1 MKRLTKRQMRIFAVG
16 QLGWSMLSGIIS
28 AWFVTFYLP
37 TQSDIEGGAQ
47 QYIVPGLVIGGFL
60 TILGLITAL
69 SRVFDAVTDPLIAS
83 MSDRSKNKRG
93 RRIPF
98 MQKAAIPLSAV
109 TVLLFCAPVEA
120 ISSTNIIWISVF
132 IVLFYL
138 FMTMYCTTYNALISE
153 FGKTQDD
160 RMYISTA
167 ISLTFFAGTMLAYTP
182 FVFAG
187 MLRESYGFAWS
198 YRICFIVLA
207 VIACICMMIPT
218 FALKE
223 KEFVDTKPSETNMFK
238 SLGATFR
245 NGSFRTFVGSDIM
258 YWVGLTLFQT
268 GLPFFV
274 KVSMNIDESFTMY
287 FLGGMTVLSACFYPI
302 VSGLVKKFGKKKLVI
317 SGFLGLALAYVVATL
332 IGILGTAENP
342 GLLEMGT
349 IPGVYFGIA
358 ICVIA
363 AFPMALLGIIPQS
376 IVADVAEADGIETG
390 ENREGM
396 FFAARTFA
404 MKFGQSLAMLIFTSL
419 AIIGTTQNTN
429 SNDITASVLG
439 MTIVGVVA
447 VVFCV
452 LGALI
457 LGFYNEKKVMAT
469 IDEKNKVAET
479 SPAEE
484 VSSNEETPVEET
496 TTEEAPAEETPVEEA
511 AATEETATEEAPV
524 SEDAPVEETADTAVP
539 SETVASNDT
548 DEKPTAAEI
557 EQEINEINET
567 PVEEAPA
574 AEEAPAEE
582 IKSAAAEIEEE
593 EDTGIITKFPDDT
606 EEE

>member
-16 QLGWSMLSGIIS
+16 QLGWSTLSGIIS

-37 TQSDIEGGAQ
+37 TQNDINGGAM
-47 QYIVPGLVIGGFL
+47 QYITPGLVIGGFL
-60 TILGLITAL
+60 TVLGLITAL

-83 MSDRSKNKRG
+83 LSDRSKNKRG

-98 MQKAAIPLSAV
+98 MQYAAIPLSVV

-120 ISSTNIIWISVF
+120 ISGINIAWISVF

-138 FMTMYCTTYNALISE
+138 FMTMYCTPYNALISE

-187 MLRESYGFAWS
+187 MLRGSVGFAWS

-207 VIACICMMIPT
+207 IIACICMLIPT
-218 FALKE
+218 FFLKE
-223 KEFVDTKPSETNMFK
+223 KEFVETKPSNTNMFK
-238 SLGATFR
+238 SLGATFK
-245 NGSFRTFVGSDIM
+245 NGNFRTFVFSDIM

-274 KVSMNIDESFTMY
+274 KVSMKLDESFTMI
-287 FLGGMTVLSACFYPI
+287 FLGGMTVLSAAFYPI
-302 VSGLVKKFGKKKLVI
+302 VPKLVKKFGKKKLVVA
-317 SGFLGLALAYVVATL
+317 GFLGLAVAYVIAGL
-332 IGILGTAENP
+332 IGVIGTTVVP
-342 GLLEMGT
+342 G
-349 IPGVYFGIA
+349 IVYGVL

-376 IVADVAEADGIETG
+376 IVADVAEADGYETG

-404 MKFGQSLAMLIFTSL
+404 MKFGQSLAMLVFTSL

-439 MTIVGVVA
+439 MTIVGFVA
-447 VVFCV
+447 VAFCS
-452 LGALI
+452 LGAII
-457 LGFYNEKKVMAT
+457 LGFYNEKKVMNT
-469 IDEKNKVAET
+469 IDKKHNEKK
-479 SPAEE
+479 
-484 VSSNEETPVEET
+484 
-496 TTEEAPAEETPVEEA
+496 
-511 AATEETATEEAPV
+511 
-524 SEDAPVEETADTAVP
+524 
-539 SETVASNDT
+539 
-548 DEKPTAAEI
+548 
-557 EQEINEINET
+557 
-567 PVEEAPA
+567 
-574 AEEAPAEE
+574 
-582 IKSAAAEIEEE
+582 
-593 EDTGIITKFPDDT
+593 
-606 EEE
+606 